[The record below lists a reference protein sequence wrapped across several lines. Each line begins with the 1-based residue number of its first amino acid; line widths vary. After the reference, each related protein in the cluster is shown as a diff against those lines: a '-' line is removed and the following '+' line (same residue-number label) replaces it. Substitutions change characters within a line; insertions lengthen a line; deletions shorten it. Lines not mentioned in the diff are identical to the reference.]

1 MSIEPVGRAAE
12 LAEEMSGA
20 HFGDARLSKRQPK
33 LVEKIA
39 AAPDKSFPTL
49 LSDAELEAA
58 YRFFGNDAV
67 TPNAILAP
75 HIDATLGRIA
85 DLPVALAIHDTTTLS
100 FRADGQRV
108 GLGRVR
114 TSGQA
119 FFAHFTL
126 AVNADGSRCPLGV
139 LDMSTYIRADESK
152 SKSKRTSKT
161 KNERDRWGEQ
171 VTRVEALAVARR
183 ALVHVLDREGDDYGL
198 FALMLENHYRFVG
211 RLMHNR
217 LLDADASEGAEK
229 LEQALA
235 QVQALVTREV
245 ELSSRS
251 VGLRSPTQKRIH
263 PPRDRRLAK
272 LAIGA
277 TRITLRRPTTQPRD
291 RPATLALHVVR
302 VWELETPEGEAP
314 VEWVLV
320 TSEPVDTEAQLLQIV
335 DWYRARWTIEEFFK
349 ALKTGCAYEKRQ
361 IEDLHGLQ
369 NVLAL
374 FAPIAWHLLLLRNQ
388 AREEPDRPATTVL
401 APTQL
406 KVLRAFARKPL
417 PEEPTV
423 RDAYLA
429 IAALGGH
436 IKHNGDPGWQTLG
449 RGYEKLLTLVEGWS
463 AASAAD

>member
-1 MSIEPVGRAAE
+1 MSIEPTERAAE

-20 HFGDARLSKRQPK
+20 HFGDARLSKRLPK
-33 LVEKIA
+33 LVGKIA
-39 AAPDKSFPTL
+39 AASDKSFPML
-49 LSDAELEAA
+49 LSEAELEAA
-58 YRFFGNDAV
+58 YRFFGNDSV
-67 TPNAILAP
+67 TPKAILAP
-75 HIDATLGRIA
+75 HIGATLGRIA

-100 FRADGQRV
+100 FRSDGQRV
-108 GLGRVR
+108 GLGRLR

-126 AVNADGSRCPLGV
+126 AVSGDGSRRPLGV
-139 LDMSTYIRADESK
+139 LDMSTHVRADESK
-152 SKSKRTSKT
+152 SKR

-171 VTRVEALAVARR
+171 VTRVEGLDVARR
-183 ALVHVLDREGDDYGL
+183 ALVHVMDREGDDYGL
-198 FALMLENHYRFVG
+198 FALMLENQYRFVG

-217 LLDADASEGAEK
+217 LLDADASDGAEK
-229 LEQALA
+229 LDHALA
-235 QVQALVTREV
+235 QIQCVVTRDV
-245 ELSSRS
+245 ALSSRS
-251 VGLRSPTQKRIH
+251 AGLRSLVQKRIH

-277 TRITLRRPTTQPRD
+277 TRVTLRRPTTQPRN

-302 VWELETPEGEAP
+302 VWELETPDGESP

-320 TSEPVDTEAQLLQIV
+320 TSEPIDTEVQLLQV
-335 DWYRARWTIEEFFK
+335 LDWYRARWTIEEFFK

-374 FAPIAWHLLLLRNQ
+374 FAPIAWHLLLLRSQ
-388 AREEPDRPATTVL
+388 ARDEPDQPATTVL

-417 PEEPTV
+417 PEKPTV

-449 RGYEKLLTLVEGWS
+449 RGYEKLITLVEGWR
-463 AASAAD
+463 AASVAD

>member
-1 MSIEPVGRAAE
+1 MSIERVERAAE
-12 LAEEMSGA
+12 LAQEMSGA

-33 LVEKIA
+33 LIEKIA
-39 AAPDKSFPTL
+39 AAPDQSFPAL

-58 YRFFGNDAV
+58 YRFFGNEAV
-67 TPNAILAP
+67 TPTAILAP
-75 HIDATLGRIA
+75 HVRATLARIA

-108 GLGRVR
+108 GLGRLR
-114 TSGQA
+114 KSGQA
-119 FFAHFTL
+119 FFAHFCL
-126 AVNADGSRCPLGV
+126 AVSGDGSRRPLGV
-139 LDMSTYIRADESK
+139 LDMSTYVRADK
-152 SKSKRTSKT
+152 GTG

-171 VTRVEALAVARR
+171 VTRVEELDVARR
-183 ALVHVLDREGDDYGL
+183 ALVHVMDREGDDYGL
-198 FALMLENHYRFVG
+198 FALMLENQYRFVG

-217 LLDADASEGAEK
+217 VLDADGSEGAEK
-229 LEQALA
+229 LAQALA
-235 QVQALVTREV
+235 QIQSVATREV
-245 ELSSRS
+245 ELSSRPA
-251 VGLRSPTQKRIH
+251 GLRSPVQKRIH

-277 TRITLRRPTTQPRD
+277 TQIILRRPTNQSRD
-291 RPATLALHVVR
+291 RPATLALQVVR
-302 VWELETPEGEAP
+302 VWEIETPEGESP

-320 TSEPVDTEAQLLQIV
+320 TSEPVDTEEQVLQVV

-374 FAPIAWHLLLLRNQ
+374 SAPIAWHLLLLRSQ
-388 AREEPDRPATTVL
+388 ARDAPNRPATTVL

-406 KVLRAFARKPL
+406 KVLRAFARRPL
-417 PEEPTV
+417 PEKPTV
-423 RDAYLA
+423 RDVYLA

-449 RGYEKLLTLVEGWS
+449 RGYEKLITLVEGWR